1 MNSQSRFLV
10 EVLNDVLQDI
20 VQEEVQQEEVQES
33 SMAPMMAWVP
43 IQAWVA
49 MMEVEVEEDD
59 FLLAVAT
66 AWRSLELVQVQFR
79 HDVAFQVEA
88 VGQEDLEKPF
98 QLVLLTQCQS
108 HSRC

>member
-49 MMEVEVEEDD
+49 MMDLEVEVEEED

-66 AWRSLELVQVQFR
+66 V
-79 HDVAFQVEA
+79 
-88 VGQEDLEKPF
+88 
-98 QLVLLTQCQS
+98 
-108 HSRC
+108 